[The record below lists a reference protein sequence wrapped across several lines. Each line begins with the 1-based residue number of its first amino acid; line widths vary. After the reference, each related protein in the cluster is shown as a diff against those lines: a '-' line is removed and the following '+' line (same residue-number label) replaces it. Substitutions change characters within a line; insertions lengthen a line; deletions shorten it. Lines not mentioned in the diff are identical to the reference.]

1 MSQALITS
9 RKYSNLFRVE
19 DTDYLT
25 GNVGDVIDLELKYQV
40 SIDTIST
47 YSNTFTV
54 SDGKQID
61 RLTGSWLKE
70 GFAVGQSVNLSWDTI
85 PTTGP
90 TVTTAYTAVIVTLT
104 PTIMIVGSILD
115 FPAATPT
122 FLQSGVFP
130 SVGTGYTFSGYSIF
144 SSSPIEAVE
153 FEYGLVTN
161 TQTSSGTVSSLID
174 GSTVGFVNNSVDAT
188 ILTPVNLIPQG
199 ERSGASILSST
210 IQGLGIATNIQKF
223 QINLKYLI
231 TPLWESI
238 TDVQNKSLPFF
249 YKDTECIADS
259 FKIKML
265 PQAGNPNVSVST
277 SSSEVKLLGN
287 TGFFEENYNG
297 NVNNYS
303 IDNYNLFV
311 GGLPT
316 SGIQTSGQT
325 SFTIVISDTTN
336 TSLSKYKLG
345 FSWMPNDDALFK
357 NNQYYNHENLLYNGL
372 SDSVALT
379 ETGVPVNYT
388 GTANSLG
395 AQMDIELT
403 SLTRSGSL
411 VTLKGVFKPNATFTT
426 FMDGQGATDKSYAVW
441 VSVAEEALPTGI
453 SDRVSLIADSGEFTQ
468 EQSSL
473 QAWDVTNSFL
483 SHPQPATQVGVS
495 FYEGC
500 SEDEILARSIVKLD
514 TSKNETIEDIT
525 YLIEGYNIVTQQTF
539 TLEKNSYDASVFVK
553 DNLGVQQIAL
563 DKRRGFLMASG
574 VDKDFVKFE
583 RSPIDD
589 SGTSVGYSSL
599 YAFRARWEDW
609 ESNSNVPSSFYDNTQ
624 LNDNL
629 NNNWSNKD
637 DPANWELNFVMNLTV
652 SSSGEIINTQNRFP
666 FTIKTYE
673 ESTVWDGEIEHFNE
687 AKTTSLYQ
695 GLNSDGIRQN
705 VILPDEKT
713 FVQADF
719 DLEDV
724 TGDVGTISDYFGV
737 IRMEEYRNGGLF
749 KIHMLSTILV
759 NVTTGNILVPLVGLT
774 QTQITKISLTKI
786 RLECF
791 IDNTQL
797 NRATSQYKLSAR
809 LGCSDINAGKYSSH
823 YSKKYD

>member
-25 GNVGDVIDLELKYQV
+25 GNVGDVIDVEIQYEV

-47 YSNTFTV
+47 YGNTFNVSGGDTV
-54 SDGKQID
+54 T
-61 RLTGSWLKE
+61 RTVGSWFDE
-70 GFAVGQSVNLSWDTI
+70 GFAVGQSINLSWITTPSVGA
-85 PTTGP
+85 PT
-90 TVTTAYTAVIVTLT
+90 TTAYTADIVTIT
-104 PTIMIVGSILD
+104 PTVMIVTNVLD

-122 FLQSGVFP
+122 FLATGVFP
-130 SVGTGYTFSGYSIF
+130 SQTATYTFSGYSVF
-144 SSSPIEAVE
+144 SSSPIEGIE

-161 TQTSSGTVSSLID
+161 TQTSSGTTSSLID
-174 GSTVGFVNNSVDAT
+174 GSTTAFVNNSVDAT
-188 ILTPVNLIPQG
+188 VLTPVTLTPQG
-199 ERSGASILSST
+199 ERSGASILSAT
-210 IQGLGIATNIQKF
+210 IQGRGVVTNIQSF

-231 TPLWESI
+231 SPLWESI
-238 TDVQNKSLPFF
+238 TDVQNKSLPSF
-249 YKDTECIADS
+249 YKDTECVADS

-265 PQAGNPNVSVST
+265 PQAGNPNISVST

-303 IDNYNLFV
+303 IDSYNLFI

-316 SGIQTSGQT
+316 SGVQTSGQT
-325 SFTIVISDTTN
+325 SFTVVINDTTN
-336 TSLSKYKLG
+336 TSLSKYKMG
-345 FSWMPNDDALFK
+345 FYWMPDDDTLFK

-379 ETGVPVNYT
+379 ETGVSANYT
-388 GTANSLG
+388 GTANSAG
-395 AQMDIELT
+395 AQMDIELS
-403 SLTRSGSL
+403 SLTRSGNL
-411 VTLKGVFKPNATFTT
+411 VTLKGTFKPNAAFTT
-426 FMDGQGATDKSYAVW
+426 FMDGQDSTNKNYVVW
-441 VSVAEEALPTGI
+441 ASVAEEALPTGI
-453 SDRVSLIADSGEFTQ
+453 SDRVSLIADSGEFTK
-468 EQSSL
+468 EVVSL
-473 QAWDVTNSFL
+473 QSWNITNSFL

-514 TSKNETIEDIT
+514 TSKNETIQNIT
-525 YLIEGYNIVTQQTF
+525 YLIEGFNSVTQESF
-539 TLEKNSYDASVFVK
+539 TLESNSYDATVFVK
-553 DNLGVQQIAL
+553 DGLGIQQIAL

-589 SGTSVGYSSL
+589 SGTVVGYTSL

-609 ESNSNVPSSFYDNTQ
+609 ESNGNVPTSFYDNTQ

-637 DPANWELNFVMNLTV
+637 DPANWDLTFAINLTV
-652 SSSGEIINTQNRFP
+652 SSLGEIINTQNRFP
-666 FTIKTYE
+666 FNIKTYE

-695 GLNSDGIRQN
+695 GLNSEGIRQN
-705 VILPDEKT
+705 VILPSEKT

-719 DLEDV
+719 DLENV
-724 TGDVGTISDYFGV
+724 VGDVGDISDYFGV
-737 IRMEEYRNGGLF
+737 IRMEEYRNGGIF
-749 KIHMLSTILV
+749 KIDMLSTILT
-759 NVTTGNILVPLVGLT
+759 NVTTGNILVPLSGT
-774 QTQITKISLTKI
+774 QTTITKISLTKI

-791 IDNTQL
+791 IDNTAL
-797 NRATSQYKLSAR
+797 NRSSSQYKVSAR
-809 LGCSDINAGKYSSH
+809 LGCSEINAGKYSSH